1 MYLSNIC
8 NSRLNFFSYIKNTV
22 TFRNF
27 RKEGQGQL
35 FGRMEKDRH
44 IAEKGFV
51 QKFINVSDFAE
62 SQGELYLLC
71 TNRYFTSKAFPW

>member
-1 MYLSNIC
+1 M
-8 NSRLNFFSYIKNTV
+8 K
-22 TFRNF
+22 
-27 RKEGQGQL
+27 
-35 FGRMEKDRH
+35 KDRH

-71 TNRYFTSKAFPW
+71 TNRYFTSKASLFFSLVTQKYKFDLVYSYFIPLGPNPV